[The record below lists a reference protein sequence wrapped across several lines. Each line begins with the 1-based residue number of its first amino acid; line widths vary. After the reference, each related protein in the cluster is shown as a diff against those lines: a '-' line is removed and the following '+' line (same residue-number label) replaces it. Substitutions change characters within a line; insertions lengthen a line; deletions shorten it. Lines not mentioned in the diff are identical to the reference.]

1 MQLQPLEKSRGHLQR
16 ILDRQLEGTCSWL
29 TSHDVYESWLKSE
42 ISNDLCITGAEGV
55 GKSIPLASIFNELEA
70 ESSTTR
76 AVQYLSCGMTNS
88 GETGDDS
95 PQSVNRVRN
104 TIIYQLFEL
113 ASQDETNP
121 ILLDT
126 CNKIF
131 DNPKKN
137 KVSKVK
143 QNNKRDDS
151 MPELGEA
158 LSRLSAELK
167 QEVIIVLDDIDRMS
181 DEDQRTLFDE
191 LQDAIKRTKVDDPKQ
206 KPLRILAGASVFS
219 VYRELASNDLSI
231 DVGDYNQPDIEQKIT
246 AELGNLS
253 GWNEAQV
260 SEAKD
265 AILRRAG
272 PIFRYVDQVAVPF
285 IREPFQG
292 PLSERLD
299 DLPHGM
305 DETYVQAVRSLPPN
319 YQALL
324 RTALSW
330 TLFTYGPVKALE
342 IMEAF
347 NGTYLGQLS
356 EEDLSA
362 VKEDDPKR
370 SHASELQMQQLS
382 TAGSSFLTFWNTTST
397 RP

>member
-1 MQLQPLEKSRGHLQR
+1 
-16 ILDRQLEGTCSWL
+16 
-29 TSHDVYESWLKSE
+29 
-42 ISNDLCITGAEGV
+42 
-55 GKSIPLASIFNELEA
+55 
-70 ESSTTR
+70 
-76 AVQYLSCGMTNS
+76 MTNS